1 MLASYSRLGRLAG
14 EAVREAVLA
23 VGVCLV
29 GEAEREARAWD
40 GGGRQR

>member
-1 MLASYSRLGRLAG
+1 MLASYSREGRLAG

-23 VGVCLV
+23 VGVCL